1 MLVQISHTLRIFKSR
16 RHSLRLFARKNRHS
30 CDINDPQKNDQKG
43 EMPMLTLKHLFQNND
58 LAEMILKNWSY
69 DPESLDMFQY
79 YRISS
84 NAVYPFRDQGKSDC
98 FDLPR

>member
-1 MLVQISHTLRIFKSR
+1 MLK
-16 RHSLRLFARKNRHS
+16 
-30 CDINDPQKNDQKG
+30 
-43 EMPMLTLKHLFQNND
+43 LKYLFQNKD

-84 NAVYPFRDQGKSDC
+84 NAVYPFRDQGEVRLLRFAPVEEKIKSTSTLNWSSSAI
-98 FDLPR
+98 FEKIIMEPWSLYLLIQGQNS

>member
-1 MLVQISHTLRIFKSR
+1 
-16 RHSLRLFARKNRHS
+16 
-30 CDINDPQKNDQKG
+30 
-43 EMPMLTLKHLFQNND
+43 MLTLKYLFQHND

-84 NAVYPFRDQGKSDC
+84 NAVYPFRDQGEVRLLRFAPVEEKIEATSALNWSSSVI
-98 FDLPR
+98 FERISMEPWSLYLPIQGQNS